1 MKILAGATFLLLCAL
16 VTPHPVQAQV
26 YDGDGVVRVGLF
38 AQGTWLDINQTV
50 PGPGSGE
57 LSGFAAG
64 ISAGYDFWRTS
75 RFVLGAESDLSGGD
89 FGDSIAPVGY
99 GLDFLATARGR
110 LGFYAH
116 PTWLIYG
123 TAGAAWLG
131 FEGQSMLTRDK
142 ENVVATGYAVGGGT
156 EVEWGRHM
164 IFFGE
169 YLYTDFGSRN
179 LNIDGLA
186 RRVEIDGH
194 VARIGLKFKV
204 GHDYYVDDILK

>member
-1 MKILAGATFLLLCAL
+1 MEI
-16 VTPHPVQAQV
+16 
-26 YDGDGVVRVGLF
+26 
-38 AQGTWLDINQTV
+38 
-50 PGPGSGE
+50 
-57 LSGFAAG
+57 
-64 ISAGYDFWRTS
+64 
-75 RFVLGAESDLSGGD
+75 DLSGGD
-89 FGDSIAPVGY
+89 FGDGIAPVGY

-110 LGFYAH
+110 AGFYVH

-131 FEGQSMLTRDK
+131 FEGQSMLTGDK

-179 LNIDGLA
+179 LNIDGIS
-186 RRVEIDGH
+186 RRVEVDGH
-194 VARIGLKFKV
+194 VARFGLKFKV
-204 GHDYYVDDILK
+204 GHDYYVDDVLK